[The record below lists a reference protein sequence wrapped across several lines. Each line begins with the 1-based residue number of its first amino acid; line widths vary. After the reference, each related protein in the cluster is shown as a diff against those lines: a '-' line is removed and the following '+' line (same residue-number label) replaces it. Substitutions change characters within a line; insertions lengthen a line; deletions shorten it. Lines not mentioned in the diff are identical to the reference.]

1 MTRRT
6 VIARVL
12 VGVVLAAAVAAPAF
26 GDDIIAQKQ
35 RTDDRIGALQG
46 SLASKQ
52 QDEAALRSQIADVTS
67 RIQSLEER
75 VGDVSLH
82 LTTLEHDLD
91 LHRRRLA
98 KLNQLWRLQTDELNR
113 YKRRYAQQ
121 LNVLAKRLVTIYEEG
136 TPSTIDFLIGA
147 RSITDVLNQADYVT
161 RIGKEDQQIAAQVR
175 SAKLAVNAARVHTVA
190 LEARVRGEQR
200 TISARAAQA
209 RAVRDALVGARDS
222 LAGTQQQKLV
232 ALSKL
237 TASEQAEASEI
248 DALQAASNRIAAQ
261 IRAAQAAAAARA
273 ERRRVRHDARRRPV
287 DGAAAAVGVVLG
299 ADLAGERAGHQPLRL
314 ALGPHAPGH
323 RHRRADRNADPRR
336 RRGDRHLLRLGGGLR
351 QLRRARQRR
360 RSRDRLRPPV
370 VDRRHVRPARRTRA
384 TIIGYTGC
392 TGHCTGPHLHF
403 EVRINGDPVDP
414 LGYL

>member
-6 VIARVL
+6 VIARVF

-26 GDDIIAQKQ
+26 GGDIIAQKQ

-52 QDEAALRSQIADVTS
+52 QNEAALRSQIADVTS

-121 LNVLAKRLVTIYEEG
+121 LNVLARRLVTIYEEG

-175 SAKLAVNAARVHTVA
+175 SAKLAVNAARMHTVA

-200 TISARAAQA
+200 AISARAAQA

-248 DALQAASNRIAAQ
+248 DALQAASNRIAVQ

-273 ERRRVRHDARRRPV
+273 SAAASDTTPADGQPTAPPPPASSSGLIWPV
-287 DGAAAAVGVVLG
+287 NGPVTSAYGWRWGRMHQGIDIGVPTGTPIHAAAAGTVIYCGWEEGYGNFVVLDNG
-299 ADLAGERAGHQPLRL
+299 GDLATAYGHQSSI
-314 ALGPHAPGH
+314 AVTCGQHV
-323 RHRRADRNADPRR
+323 NQ
-336 RRGDRHLLRLGGGLR
+336 GD
-351 QLRRARQRR
+351 
-360 RSRDRLRPPV
+360 V
-370 VDRRHVRPARRTRA
+370 
-384 TIIGYTGC
+384 IGYTGC

-403 EVRINGDPVDP
+403 EVRINGNPVDP

>member
-26 GDDIIAQKQ
+26 GGDIIAQKQ

-52 QDEAALRSQIADVTS
+52 QDAAALRSQIADVTS

-121 LNVLAKRLVTIYEEG
+121 LNVLARRLVTIYEEG

-248 DALQAASNRIAAQ
+248 DALQAASNRIAVQ

-273 ERRRVRHDARRRPV
+273 SAAASDTTSADGQSTAPPPPPASSSGLIWPV
-287 DGAAAAVGVVLG
+287 NGPVTSPYGWRWGRMHQGIDIGVPTGTPIHAAAAGTVIYCGWEEGYGNFVVLDNG
-299 ADLAGERAGHQPLRL
+299 GDLATAYGHQSSI
-314 ALGPHAPGH
+314 AVTCGQHV
-323 RHRRADRNADPRR
+323 NQ
-336 RRGDRHLLRLGGGLR
+336 GD
-351 QLRRARQRR
+351 
-360 RSRDRLRPPV
+360 V
-370 VDRRHVRPARRTRA
+370 
-384 TIIGYTGC
+384 IGYTGC

-403 EVRINGDPVDP
+403 EVRINGNPVDP